1 MESTRDLLL
10 KIIRIRRHL
19 IRAGV
24 SYKNVV
30 RCQQYINK
38 LESWL
43 QAYPKATE
51 RQVLKWARGHSEK
64 ILFLAPSG
72 AHPAHQSLI
81 EKINQTLFS
90 HAPIH

>member
-1 MESTRDLLL
+1 MRETILSV
-10 KIIRIRRHL
+10 IRIRRHL
-19 IRAGV
+19 IRTNQ

-38 LESWL
+38 LEIWL

-51 RQVLKWARGHSEK
+51 RQVLKWARGHADK

-72 AHPAHQSLI
+72 AHPAHQPLI

-90 HAPIH
+90 HAPTH